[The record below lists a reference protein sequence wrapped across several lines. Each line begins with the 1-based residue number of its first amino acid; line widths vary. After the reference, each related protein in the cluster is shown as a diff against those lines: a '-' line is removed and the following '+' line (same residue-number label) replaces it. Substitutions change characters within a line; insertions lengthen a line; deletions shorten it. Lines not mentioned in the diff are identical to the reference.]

1 MLRVPKTQWAAS
13 VANAVRSKSTTAR
26 STSGD
31 EYQFLQ
37 RSKIPMLHFQPSLPR
52 LPIPELDK
60 TCARYLAAQQPLL
73 APEAFQ
79 RTTEAVK
86 QFSETD
92 GPKLQTLLKEFD
104 GKNKHT
110 SYISEPWF
118 DMYLRDRVPLP
129 LNYNP
134 LLMMNPDP
142 RPEYNDQLLRTTNL
156 VVSSLRFMRSLRAKT
171 LEPEVFHMNPAKSD
185 TNMFRTV
192 TSLMPSLISTYV
204 AYTFKAFPLDMSQY
218 QGLFGGTRIPE
229 LGKDRIYRN
238 ESARHVLVLRKGNM
252 YAVDVLDA
260 AGDIEQPATLFARF
274 ERILSDAKPPA
285 ADPLG
290 LLTTENRDTWATA
303 RTHLTQLGNN
313 AKSLELVDSALFC
326 LCLDESTINPD
337 NPIPAIREFLFGD
350 GTNRWFDK
358 SFSLIVAKDGTAG
371 INFEHS
377 WGDGVAVLRYFQ
389 EIYKE
394 TTTTPFV
401 HPGLQGAND
410 QSSSAIAP
418 IEFTLD
424 DRVKSAIRTA
434 ENNHNAVIDSLD
446 MNYMKYEG
454 INKGV
459 CKKQRIS
466 PDSVMQLGFQLAYY
480 KQHGSFVATYESC
493 STAAFRHGRTET
505 MRPCTLATR
514 AFCEAV
520 ERRAGPNGKSAAE
533 LRAMMDQCSTVHGQL
548 TKEAAMG
555 QGFDR
560 HLFGLRHTAQQ
571 NGLPLPALYQDPAYA
586 ALNHNIL
593 STSTLSSP
601 ALLAGGFG
609 PVVKD
614 GYGIGYNIQ
623 DGYLGSVVTSYK
635 PHRNGREF
643 VDCLRAAYED
653 ISKVLTASGPSPKEK

>member
-1 MLRVPKTQWAAS
+1 MLRIPKTQRIVS
-13 VANAVRSKSTTAR
+13 LANATRNQ
-26 STSGD
+26 STSARRTTGD
-31 EYQFLQ
+31 EYQYLQ

-52 LPIPELDK
+52 LPIPELEK

-73 APEAFQ
+73 APDAFD
-79 RTTEAVK
+79 RTKQAVQ
-86 QFSETD
+86 QFAQTD
-92 GPKLQTLLKEFD
+92 GPNLQALLKEFD
-104 GKNKHT
+104 AKNKHT

-118 DMYLRDRVPLP
+118 DMYLRDRIPLP

-142 RPEYNDQLLRTTNL
+142 RPEYNEPVLRTTNL
-156 VVSSLRFMRSLRAKT
+156 VISSLRFMKSLRAKT

-185 TNMFRTV
+185 TAMFRTV
-192 TSLMPSLISTYV
+192 TSLMPSIISTYV

-238 ESARHVLVLRKGNM
+238 ESSRHLVVLRKGNM

-260 AGDIEQPATLFARF
+260 EGNIEQPATLFARF
-274 ERILSDAKPPA
+274 ERIFNDTKPPA

-290 LLTTENRDTWATA
+290 LLTTENRDTWAAA
-303 RTHLTQLGNN
+303 RSHLTQLGKN
-313 AKSLELVDSALFC
+313 AKSIELVDSALFC

-389 EIYKE
+389 EIFKE
-394 TTTTPFV
+394 TTTAPFAQV
-401 HPGLQGAND
+401 GLQGSDN
-410 QSSSAIAP
+410 QSKDAIVP
-418 IEFTLD
+418 IDFTLD
-424 DRVKSAIRTA
+424 DRVRGAIRAA

-454 INKGV
+454 INKNV

-480 KQHGSFVATYESC
+480 KQHGKFVATYESC

-505 MRPCTLATR
+505 MRPCTVATKT
-514 AFCEAV
+514 FCEEV
-520 ERRAGPNGKSAAE
+520 EKKRKSAAE
-533 LRAMMDQCSTVHGQL
+533 LREIMNQCSTVHGQL

-560 HLFGLRHTAQQ
+560 HLFGLKHTAQK
-571 NGLPLPALYQDPAYA
+571 NSLPLPALYQDPAYA
-586 ALNHNIL
+586 AINHNIL

-635 PHRNGREF
+635 PHRNGGEF

-653 ISKVLTASGPSPKEK
+653 ISKVLTATGPASKEK

>member
-1 MLRVPKTQWAAS
+1 MLRIPKTQWVAS
-13 VANAVRSKSTTAR
+13 LASATRCQ
-26 STSGD
+26 STSARRTTGD
-31 EYQFLQ
+31 EYQYLQ

-52 LPIPELDK
+52 LPIPELEK

-73 APEAFQ
+73 SPDAFE
-79 RTTEAVK
+79 RTKEAVK
-86 QFSETD
+86 QFSQED

-104 GKNKHT
+104 AKNKHT

-118 DMYLRDRVPLP
+118 DMYLRDRAPLP

-142 RPEYNDQLLRTTNL
+142 RPAFNDPVLRTTNL
-156 VVSSLRFMRSLRAKT
+156 VISSLRFMKSLRSKT
-171 LEPEVFHMNPAKSD
+171 LEPEVFHLNPAKSD
-185 TNMFRTV
+185 THMFRTV
-192 TSLMPSLISTYV
+192 TSLMPSIISTYV
-204 AYTFKAFPLDMSQY
+204 AYTFKAYPLDMSQY

-238 ESARHVLVLRKGNM
+238 DSSRHVLVLRKGNM

-260 AGDIEQPATLFARF
+260 QGNIEQPATLLARF
-274 ERILSDAKPPA
+274 QRIFNDTKLPA

-303 RTHLTQLGNN
+303 RTHLAQQGNN

-326 LCLDESTINPD
+326 LCLDDSTLNPD

-389 EIYKE
+389 EIFKE
-394 TTTTPFV
+394 TTKAPFADV
-401 HPGLQGAND
+401 GLQGFDN
-410 QSSSAIAP
+410 QSNEAIVP

-424 DRVKSAIRTA
+424 DRVKAAVRTA
-434 ENNHNAVIDSLD
+434 ENNHNAIIDSLD
-446 MNYMKYEG
+446 MSYMKYEG
-454 INKGV
+454 INKSV

-480 KQHGSFVATYESC
+480 KQHGNFVATYESC

-505 MRPCTLATR
+505 MRPCTLATK
-514 AFCEAV
+514 AFCEEM
-520 ERRAGPNGKSAAE
+520 ERREGPKKKGAAE
-533 LRAMMDQCSTVHGQL
+533 LRDMMNECSTVHGQL
-548 TKEAAMG
+548 TRDAAMG

-560 HLFGLRHTAQQ
+560 HLFGLRHTAQK

-586 ALNHNIL
+586 AINHNIL

-635 PHRNGREF
+635 SHRNGREF

-653 ISKVLTASGPSPKEK
+653 INKVLTATGPPAKEK

>member
-1 MLRVPKTQWAAS
+1 MLRVPKTQWLACL
-13 VANAVRSKSTTAR
+13 AR
-26 STSGD
+26 SQSTSARPTTGE
-31 EYQFLQ
+31 EYQYLQ

-52 LPIPELDK
+52 LPIPELEK

-73 APEAFQ
+73 SPDAFE
-79 RTTEAVK
+79 RTKELVN
-86 QFSETD
+86 QFSRQD

-104 GKNKHT
+104 AANKHT

-118 DMYLRDRVPLP
+118 DMYLRDRAPLP

-142 RPEYNDQLLRTTNL
+142 RPQFNDQLLRTTNL
-156 VVSSLRFMRSLRAKT
+156 VISSLRFMKSLRAKI

-185 TNMFRTV
+185 TPMFRTV
-192 TSLMPSLISTYV
+192 TSMMPSFISTYV
-204 AYTFKAFPLDMSQY
+204 AYAFKAFPLDMSQY

-229 LGKDRIYRN
+229 LGKDRIYRTD
-238 ESARHVLVLRKGNM
+238 SSRHVVVMRNGNM

-260 AGDIEQPATLFARF
+260 QGNIEQPATLLARF
-274 ERILSDAKPPA
+274 ERVLKDAKAPA

-303 RTHLTQLGNN
+303 RTHLTQLGTN
-313 AKSLELVDSALFC
+313 ARSLELVDSALFC
-326 LCLDESTINPD
+326 ICLDDSTIEPENL
-337 NPIPAIREFLFGD
+337 IPAIREFLFGD

-358 SFSLIVAKDGTAG
+358 SFTLIVAKDGTAG

-389 EIYKE
+389 EIFKE
-394 TTTTPFV
+394 TTTAPFAQV
-401 HPGLQGAND
+401 GLQGVDN
-410 QSSSAIAP
+410 QSKDAVVP

-424 DRVKSAIRTA
+424 DRVKAAIRTA

-446 MNYMKYEG
+446 MNYMKYEA
-454 INKGV
+454 INKSV
-459 CKKQRIS
+459 CKRQRIS

-480 KQHGSFVATYESC
+480 KQHGAFVGTYESC

-505 MRPCTLATR
+505 MRPCTVATKT
-514 AFCEAV
+514 FCQEV
-520 ERRAGPNGKSAAE
+520 ERRDSGKKKSMAE
-533 LRAMMDQCSTVHGQL
+533 LRDMMNQCSTVHGQL

-560 HLFGLRHTAQQ
+560 HLFGLKHTAQR
-571 NGLPLPALYQDPAYA
+571 NGLPLPALYEDPAYGA
-586 ALNHNIL
+586 INHNIL

-653 ISKVLTASGPSPKEK
+653 IGKVLAATGPSPKEK